1 MLLFKKEEFDRI
13 RMGEITI
20 TFRDWDRLRV
30 EAGKE
35 YKSFGLGFVRVEEV
49 GFVDLK
55 KIPQEDL
62 TAAGF
67 YDLED
72 FKAVFRKRNPGFN
85 FGSGKVIRVK
95 FSYLGADDRTAAGI
109 RPGERDLIKIM
120 ERLVEIDVLSESETK
135 SEDIMHF
142 LADDT
147 PKNSNDLA
155 QKFSLSRED
164 IRKRMALLKNEGLV
178 KSQRDGYTITVRGK
192 AYLDSKI

>member
-13 RMGEITI
+13 RIGEITV

-30 EAGKE
+30 DAGKE

-49 GFVDLK
+49 GFVDFK

-72 FKAVFRKRNPGFN
+72 FKTVFRKRNPGFN
-85 FGSGKVIRVK
+85 FGSGKVIRIK

-109 RPGERDLIKIM
+109 KPGERDLIKIM
-120 ERLVEIDVLSESETK
+120 ERLVEIDILSESETK

-142 LADDT
+142 LEEDT
-147 PKNSNDLA
+147 PRNSNDLA
-155 QKFSLSRED
+155 QKFNLSRED
-164 IRKRMALLKNEGLV
+164 IRKRMALMKNEGLV

-192 AYLDSKI
+192 TYLNSKI